1 MARKIKWRLQFK
13 SFNNTGCLV
22 NIYEEGY
29 TNSQADTTKTGA
41 NVPFAVETGV
51 TELTGGA
58 VPFEIEEDD
67 SSNLTDFI
75 RIKTGYLRV
84 IETSYGDLNDLFP
97 TSIRHHFVEVFYSS
111 ERVFTGFM
119 QCQEFDNPWVA
130 APRELE
136 FACVSPLGLLD
147 AFNFSIP
154 NDHGLVTLGKLLHE
168 VMVGLN
174 PSATDNTVSDYQN
187 VIYPTEEGTSASVIY
202 APWNNKINSTVIIPF
217 NPDFEHYDYTAQNT
231 PVDLWSPK
239 SYQYFLDGICKCF
252 GWMVHDTPSGLVF
265 IKYDNTGSMYMIP
278 VSNLTSLS
286 GAEWLLQMV
295 DSFGNYYSNV
305 DDNAQQNMVMPAKQ
319 VTLQLEGAD
328 IGKKELTTKH
338 AIANEHMTGGGTYR
352 SVAMEQIG
360 PDVTADYIGK
370 ALVGTDGYIFNKGT
384 FPLAFGKI
392 ETGDVSVSLDDAW
405 VIRYDSSWT
414 NGANLIYAK
423 LFGNPPRSVDGYCL
437 LKLKMERGS
446 SLQNM
451 QQSGYD
457 SITMNLVI
465 KIDGMYYNIT
475 NGTLSS
481 SVVYN
486 AITIDGSKGK
496 VTPNTSLGGPDIG
509 LPNDIGDVDG
519 IMFNV
524 GYAVRGAVEI
534 GLYKSGSTV
543 LNDGDILRIMD
554 LSLNDPGH
562 IDEAYRSY
570 YDKRSEIVVGNNQTG
585 TETCEITVPFNNYD
599 IRRGENSICST
610 TGNIT
615 GNNPTYPYMLRPLH
629 LLTERVKRTSN
640 AITFNEYAAKWTY
653 WINGWRWRM
662 IAKNFNLRDDEYTIT
677 LARSSS
683 IE

>member
-13 SFNNTGCLV
+13 SLNNTGCLV

-41 NVPFAVETGV
+41 DVPFAVETGV
-51 TELTGGA
+51 AELTGGA
-58 VPFEIEEDD
+58 VPFEIQEDD

-97 TSIRHHFVEVFYSS
+97 TSIRHHFVEVFYGN

-147 AFNFSIP
+147 TFNFNVP
-154 NDHGLVTLGKLLHE
+154 DDHGLVTLGTLLHE

-174 PSATDNTVSDYQN
+174 PSATNSNASDYQN
-187 VIYPTEEGTSASVIY
+187 VIYPSGTEYV
-202 APWNNKINSTVIIPF
+202 PWNNKINSTVIIPF
-217 NPDFEHYDYTAQNT
+217 NPNFEHYDYTAPNV

-239 SYQYFLDGICKCF
+239 SYQYFINGICACF
-252 GWMVHDTPSGLVF
+252 GWIAHDTPSGIVF
-265 IKYDNTGSMYMIP
+265 AQYDYGGSYQQLP
-278 VSNLTSLS
+278 VANLTTLTNVTWIQQLA
-286 GAEWLLQMV
+286 G
-295 DSFGNYYSNV
+295 SFGTYYSNV
-305 DDNAQQNMVMPAKQ
+305 DDNAQQSMVMPAKQ
-319 VTLQLEGAD
+319 VTLQLEGTD
-328 IGKKELTTKH
+328 INKKELTTKH
-338 AIANEHMTGGGTYR
+338 AISNDLMSGGSTYR
-352 SVAMEQIG
+352 SVAMTQVG

-370 ALVGTDGYIFNKGT
+370 ASIDTGGSIYNKGT
-384 FPLAFGKI
+384 FPLAYGKI
-392 ETGDVSVSLDDAW
+392 ESGDVSVSLDDAW
-405 VIRYDSSWT
+405 VIRYSSSWS
-414 NGANLIYAK
+414 NGTSLIYAK
-423 LFGNPPRSVDGYCL
+423 FFGNPPRSVDGYCL
-437 LKLKMERGS
+437 LKLKMERGN

-451 QQSGYD
+451 QQSGYNN
-457 SITMNLVI
+457 ITMNLVI

-475 NGTLSS
+475 NGILSS

-496 VTPNTSLGGPDIG
+496 VTPNTSLGGPEIG
-509 LPNDIGDVDG
+509 IPNDICDVDG
-519 IMFNV
+519 IIFNV
-524 GYAVRGAVEI
+524 SYKVRGAVEI

-543 LNDGDILRIMD
+543 LDDGEILRITD

-585 TETCEITVPFNNYD
+585 TETCEITVPFNNYS
-599 IRRGENSICST
+599 IRRGENSICNT
-610 TGNIT
+610 AGNID
-615 GNNPTYPYMLRPLH
+615 GSNPTYPYMLRPLH
-629 LLTERVKRTSN
+629 VLTERVRRTSTS
-640 AITFNEYAAKWTY
+640 ITFNEYAAKWTY

-677 LARSSS
+677 LARSSA
-683 IE
+683 IEP